1 MKRACLHNAQMPMNL
16 LAPEFHPI
24 KEKVN
29 YLRLKSLFLIF
40 TTLVPFASFAQSSKL
55 IWTISPDKSIVCQVQ
70 KNLAH
75 TDHIEMSGLQ
85 ISSIITYGVDE
96 KGLLSLKKK
105 LVFPMLRTIPN
116 NTHASLIR
124 NFDEIQQ
131 PVILANGDTVK
142 EYPEEFRHKGLI
154 TIRSKTNTPL
164 QITRKLFPSVNKA
177 AFIEQFELVNMS
189 EKACNVAL
197 NFAPVVL
204 KTEASKGVY
213 GEYTIEASCSKTGKF
228 VLEPSGRLSFAMV
241 YTGRKPGEEKYQYSS
256 AYELLKREKFVHE
269 VFSNLVLETPND
281 TINEEF
287 AFAKIRA
294 TESIY
299 DTKGGLMHG
308 PGGSAYYAAIWA
320 NDQAEYVNPFFPYLG
335 NLEGNESAIN
345 SYRHFARF
353 MNPEYKPIPSSIIAE
368 GVDIWNGAGDRGDQA
383 MIAYGASRFS
393 LAYGNEEVARELWP
407 LVRWSLEYL
416 ERKKAP
422 NGIIGS
428 DSDELEG
435 RFPAGKYNLSTN
447 SLAYGALISSANLAT
462 ELGKSDTAKIYLER
476 AAKLKKDMDNY
487 FGATVQGFN
496 TYRYFDGNDKLRAWI
511 CVPLT
516 MGIFDRKD
524 ETIKA
529 LFSPLLWTENGIL
542 TESGSTTFWNRS
554 TLYAFR
560 GLFVGGAT
568 DKVMPYFN
576 YYSSRRLLGDHV
588 PYPVE
593 AWPEGNQRHLSAE
606 SGLYCRTVTEGLF
619 GFTPI
624 GFNKFKIT
632 PWLPSVWNYMNLRN
646 IHAFSKCFD
655 LEVKRTGNSELIT
668 IKIEGK
674 EVLRKTWDKK
684 AELVIAF

>member
-1 MKRACLHNAQMPMNL
+1 MKNL
-16 LAPEFHPI
+16 FIISLVCFALAAFG
-24 KEKVN
+24 
-29 YLRLKSLFLIF
+29 
-40 TTLVPFASFAQSSKL
+40 QSKKL
-55 IWTISPDKSIVCQVQ
+55 TWNISPDKSISWQVQ
-70 KNLAH
+70 KGQVH

-85 ISSIITYGVDE
+85 ISSIVTYGVTD

-124 NFDEIQQ
+124 NFDETQQ

-142 EYPEEFRHKGLI
+142 EYPFEFQHKGLI
-154 TIRSKTNTPL
+154 TASSKTNTPL
-164 QITRKLFPSVNKA
+164 QVTRKLFPSVNKA
-177 AFIEQFELVNMS
+177 AFIEQFELVNTS
-189 EKACNVAL
+189 EKICRIELAFSPIAM
-197 NFAPVVL
+197 

-213 GEYTIEASCSKTGKF
+213 GEYTIEANCSKTGKF
-228 VLEPSGRLSFAMV
+228 VLEPSGKLSFAMV
-241 YTGRKPGEEKYQYSS
+241 YTGRKPGEEKYQYSA
-256 AYELLKREKFVHE
+256 AYELLKREKFVQE

-281 TINEEF
+281 TINEAF

-393 LAYGNEEVARELWP
+393 LTYGNEEVARELWP
-407 LVRWSLEYL
+407 LVRWCLEYL
-416 ERKKAP
+416 ERKKAA

-435 RFPAGKYNLSTN
+435 RFPAGKFNLSTN
-447 SLAYGALISSANLAT
+447 SLAYGALISSANLAI
-462 ELGKSDTAKIYLER
+462 ELGKPDTAKIYIDR
-476 AAKLKKDMDNY
+476 GAKLKKDMENY
-487 FGATVQGFN
+487 FGANVQGYN

-542 TESGSTTFWNRS
+542 TEAGSKTFWDRS

-588 PYPVE
+588 PYAVE

-606 SGLYCRTVTEGLF
+606 SGLYCRAVIEGLF
-619 GFTPI
+619 GFMPT

-632 PWLPSVWNYMNLRN
+632 PWLPDRWESMNLRN
-646 IHAFSKCFD
+646 IHAFGKCFD
-655 LEVKRTGNSELIT
+655 LEVKRKGSSEMIT
-668 IKIEGK
+668 VKIEGK
-674 EVLRKTWDKK
+674 EILQRTWDRKS
-684 AELVIAF
+684 ELEISL

>member
-1 MKRACLHNAQMPMNL
+1 MKNL
-16 LAPEFHPI
+16 LA
-24 KEKVN
+24 V
-29 YLRLKSLFLIF
+29 LFAFFAL
-40 TTLVPFASFAQSSKL
+40 TTFVQAKKL
-55 IWTISPDKSIVCQVQ
+55 IWSISPDKSIVWQVQ
-70 KNLAH
+70 KGRAH

-85 ISSIITYGVDE
+85 ISSIVTYGVTD
-96 KGLLSLKKK
+96 KGLLTVKKK

-124 NFDEIQQ
+124 NFDETQQ

-154 TIRSKTNTPL
+154 TIRSKTNAPL

-177 AFIEQFELVNMS
+177 AFIEQFDLVNIS
-189 EKACNVAL
+189 EKGCNVAL
-197 NFAPVVL
+197 NFSSVVL
-204 KTEASKGVY
+204 KTEANKGVY
-213 GEYTIEASCSKTGKF
+213 GEYTIEANCSKTGKF
-228 VLEPSGRLSFAMV
+228 VLEPSGKLSFAVV

-256 AYELLKREKFVHE
+256 TYELLKREKFVQE
-269 VFSNLVLETPND
+269 VFGNLVLETPND

-308 PGGSAYYAAIWA
+308 PGGGAYYAAIWA

-368 GVDIWNGAGDRGDQA
+368 GTDIWNGAGDRGDQA
-383 MIAYGASRFS
+383 MIAYGSSRFS
-393 LAYGNEEVARELWP
+393 LTYGNEEVARELWP
-407 LVRWSLEYL
+407 LVRWCLEYL
-416 ERKKAP
+416 ERRKAP
-422 NGIIGS
+422 NGVIGS

-435 RFPAGKYNLSTN
+435 RFPAGKFNLSTN

-462 ELGKSDTAKIYLER
+462 ELGKLDTAKIYLER
-476 AAKLKKDMDNY
+476 AFKLKQAIENY
-487 FGATVQGFN
+487 FGANVQGFD

-511 CVPLT
+511 CIPLT

-542 TESGSTTFWNRS
+542 TESGSKTFWDRS

-560 GLFVGGAT
+560 GLFIGRAT
-568 DKVMPYFN
+568 DKAMPYFN
-576 YYSSRRLLGDHV
+576 YYSSHRLLGDHV

-606 SGLYCRTVTEGLF
+606 SGLYCRTITEGLF
-619 GFTPI
+619 GFTPT
-624 GFNKFKIT
+624 GFSKFKIT
-632 PWLPSVWNYMNLRN
+632 PWLPKGWDYMNLRN
-646 IHAFSKCFD
+646 IHAFGKCFD
-655 LEVKRTGNSELIT
+655 LEVKRKGNSELIMVKVDGNE
-668 IKIEGK
+668 ILQKI
-674 EVLRKTWDKK
+674 WDKK
-684 AELVIAF
+684 GELEIIL

>member
-1 MKRACLHNAQMPMNL
+1 MKNIFIVL
-16 LAPEFHPI
+16 LAFWGL
-24 KEKVN
+24 N
-29 YLRLKSLFLIF
+29 
-40 TTLVPFASFAQSSKL
+40 SFAQAKKL
-55 IWTISPDKSIVCQVQ
+55 IWEIAPDKSIVWQVQ
-70 KNLAH
+70 KGQVH

-85 ISSIITYGVDE
+85 ISSIITYGVNE

-116 NTHASLIR
+116 DTHASLIKT
-124 NFDEIQQ
+124 FDEIQQ
-131 PVILANGDTVK
+131 PVIVANGDTVR
-142 EYPEEFRHKGLI
+142 EYPAEFQHKGLI
-154 TIRSKTNTPL
+154 TVRSKTNTPL
-164 QITRKLFPSVNKA
+164 EITRKLFPSVNKA
-177 AFIEQFELVNMS
+177 AFIEQFQLVNTS
-189 EKACNVAL
+189 GKACNVAL
-197 NFAPVVL
+197 SFIPVVS

-213 GEYTIEASCSKTGKF
+213 GEYTVEANCSKTGKF
-228 VLEPSGRLSFAMV
+228 VLEPSGKLSFAVV

-256 AYELLKREKFVHE
+256 AYELLKREKFVQE
-269 VFSNLVLETPND
+269 VFGNLVLETPND

-308 PGGSAYYAAIWA
+308 PGGGAYYAAIWA

-353 MNPEYKPIPSSIIAE
+353 MNPEYKPIPSSIVAE
-368 GVDIWNGAGDRGDQA
+368 GVDFWNGAGDRGDQA

-393 LAYGNEEVARELWP
+393 LTYGNEEVARELWP
-407 LVRWSLEYL
+407 LVRWCLEYL
-416 ERKKAP
+416 ERKKDA

-435 RFPAGKYNLSTN
+435 RFPAGKFNLSTN

-462 ELGKSDTAKIYLER
+462 ELGKPDTAKIYLER
-476 AAKLKKDMDNY
+476 AFKLKQAIENY
-487 FGATVQGFN
+487 FGANVQGFD

-511 CVPLT
+511 CIPLT

-542 TESGSTTFWNRS
+542 TESGSKTFWDRS

-560 GLFVGGAT
+560 GMFVGEAT
-568 DKVMPYFN
+568 DKAMPYFN
-576 YYSSRRLLGDHV
+576 YYSSHRLLGDHV

-606 SGLYCRTVTEGLF
+606 SGLYCRTITEGLF
-619 GFTPI
+619 GFTPT

-632 PWLPSVWNYMNLRN
+632 PWLPKGWDYMNLRN
-646 IHAFSKCFD
+646 IHAFGKCFD
-655 LEVKRTGNSELIT
+655 LEVKRKGNSELIMVKVDGNE
-668 IKIEGK
+668 ILQKI
-674 EVLRKTWDKK
+674 WDKK
-684 AELVIAF
+684 GELEITL

>member
-1 MKRACLHNAQMPMNL
+1 M
-16 LAPEFHPI
+16 
-24 KEKVN
+24 
-29 YLRLKSLFLIF
+29 KSLFSAL
-40 TTLVPFASFAQSSKL
+40 FACFILSALAQPSKR
-55 IWTISPDKSIVCQVQ
+55 IWSISPDKSIVWQVQ
-70 KNLAH
+70 KGRAH

-85 ISSIITYGVDE
+85 ISSIVTYGVTD
-96 KGLLSLKKK
+96 KGLLTVKKK

-124 NFDEIQQ
+124 NFDETQQ

-154 TIRSKTNTPL
+154 TIRSKTNAPL

-177 AFIEQFELVNMS
+177 AFIEQFDLVNIS
-189 EKACNVAL
+189 EKGCNVAL
-197 NFAPVVL
+197 NFSPVVL
-204 KTEASKGVY
+204 KTDANKGVY
-213 GEYTIEASCSKTGKF
+213 GEYTIEANCSKTGKF
-228 VLEPSGRLSFAMV
+228 VLEPSGKLSFAVV

-256 AYELLKREKFVHE
+256 AYELLKREKFVRE
-269 VFSNLVLETPND
+269 VFDNLVLETPND

-368 GVDIWNGAGDRGDQA
+368 GTDIWNGAGDRGDQA

-393 LAYGNEEVARELWP
+393 LSYGNEEVARELWP
-407 LVRWSLEYL
+407 LVRWCLEYL
-416 ERKKAP
+416 ERKKDA

-435 RFPAGKYNLSTN
+435 RFPAGKFNLSTN

-462 ELGKSDTAKIYLER
+462 ELGKPDTAKIYLER
-476 AAKLKKDMDNY
+476 AFKLKTAIENY
-487 FGATVQGFN
+487 FGANVQGFD

-511 CVPLT
+511 CIPLT

-524 ETIKA
+524 ETINA

-542 TESGSTTFWNRS
+542 TESGSKTFWDRS

-560 GLFVGGAT
+560 GLFVGEAT
-568 DKVMPYFN
+568 DKAMPYFN
-576 YYSSRRLLGDHV
+576 YYSSHRLLGDHV

-606 SGLYCRTVTEGLF
+606 SGLYCRTITEGLF
-619 GFTPI
+619 GFTPN
-624 GFNKFKIT
+624 GFSKFKIT
-632 PWLPSVWNYMNLRN
+632 PWLPKGWDYMNLRN
-646 IHAFSKCFD
+646 IHAFGKCFD
-655 LEVKRTGNSELIT
+655 LEVKRKGNSELIMVKVDGNE
-668 IKIEGK
+668 ILQKI
-674 EVLRKTWDKK
+674 WDKK
-684 AELVIAF
+684 GELEITL

>member
-1 MKRACLHNAQMPMNL
+1 MKTFYSVLFVC
-16 LAPEFHPI
+16 F
-24 KEKVN
+24 
-29 YLRLKSLFLIF
+29 SL
-40 TTLVPFASFAQSSKL
+40 VAFAQPQKL
-55 IWTISPDKSIVCQVQ
+55 TWTISPDKSIVWQVQ
-70 KNLAH
+70 KGQAH

-85 ISSIITYGVDE
+85 ISSIITYGVNE
-96 KGLLSLKKK
+96 TGLLSLKKK

-116 NTHASLIR
+116 NTHASLIQ
-124 NFDEIQQ
+124 NFDETQQ
-131 PVILANGDTVK
+131 PVIIIANHDTLK
-142 EYPEEFRHKGLI
+142 EYPAEFRHKGLI

-177 AFIEQFELVNMS
+177 AFIEQFELVNAS
-189 EKACNVAL
+189 EKNCRIELAFL
-197 NFAPVVL
+197 PFSM
-204 KTEASKGVY
+204 KTDAGKGVY
-213 GEYTIEASCSKTGKF
+213 GEYTIEANCTKSGKF
-228 VLEPSGRLSFAMV
+228 IVEPKGKLSFAMI

-256 AYELLKREKFVHE
+256 AYELLKREKFVQE
-269 VFSNLVLETPND
+269 VFDNLVLETPND

-299 DTKGGLMHG
+299 DNKGGLMHG
-308 PGGSAYYAAIWA
+308 PGGGAYYAAIWA
-320 NDQAEYVNPFFPYLG
+320 NDQAEYVNTFFPYLG

-353 MNPEYKPIPSSIIAE
+353 MNREYKPIPSSIIAE

-407 LVRWSLEYL
+407 LVRWCLEYL
-416 ERKKAP
+416 ERKKAA

-462 ELGKSDTAKIYLER
+462 ELGNPDTAKIYMER
-476 AAKLKKDMDNY
+476 AAKLKKNIESY
-487 FGATVQGFN
+487 FGANVQGFN
-496 TYRYFDGNDKLRAWI
+496 TYRYFDGNGKLRAWI

-529 LFSPLLWTENGIL
+529 LFSPFLWTENGIL
-542 TESGSTTFWNRS
+542 TESGSTTFWDRS

-568 DKVMPYFN
+568 NKVMPYFN

-632 PWLPSVWNYMNLRN
+632 PWLPQGWKYMKLRN
-646 IHAFSKCFD
+646 IHAFGKCFD
-655 LEVKRTGNSELIT
+655 LEVSLQGNKQLIVVKT
-668 IKIEGK
+668 NGEKVFEKIWD
-674 EVLRKTWDKK
+674 RKADL
-684 AELVIAF
+684 EISL

>member
-1 MKRACLHNAQMPMNL
+1 MKSIFFVL
-16 LAPEFHPI
+16 L
-24 KEKVN
+24 
-29 YLRLKSLFLIF
+29 
-40 TTLVPFASFAQSSKL
+40 TLWVLSSFAQAKKL
-55 IWTISPDKSIVCQVQ
+55 IWEIAPDKSITWQVQ
-70 KNLAH
+70 KDQVH

-85 ISSIITYGVDE
+85 ISSIVTYGVTE
-96 KGLLSLKKK
+96 KGLLTIKKK

-116 NTHASLIR
+116 NTHASLTHE
-124 NFDEIQQ
+124 FSEAQQ
-131 PVILANGDTVK
+131 PAIIVNGDSVK
-142 EYPEEFRHKGLI
+142 EYPVEFQHKGVL
-154 TIRSKTNTPL
+154 TIRSKTNTPI

-177 AFIEQFELVNMS
+177 AYIELFELVNIS
-189 EKACNVAL
+189 DKSCRL
-197 NFAPVVL
+197 QLGFAPVEI
-204 KTEASKGVY
+204 KTDASKGVY
-213 GEYTIEASCSKTGKF
+213 GEYTIQANMTKKGKF
-228 VLEPSGRLSFAMV
+228 ELDPSAKMSFAVV
-241 YTGRKPGEEKYQYSS
+241 YTGRKPGEEKYSYSYN
-256 AYELLKREKFVHE
+256 YELSKREKFVSE
-269 VFSNLVLETPND
+269 IFSNLVLETPND
-281 TINEEF
+281 TVNEEF

-308 PGGSAYYAAIWA
+308 PGGGAYYAAIWA

-345 SYRHFARF
+345 SYRMFAGY
-353 MNPEYKPIPSSIIAE
+353 MNPEFKPIPSSIVAE
-368 GVDIWNGAGDRGDQA
+368 GTSFWNGAGDRGDQA

-407 LVRWSLEYL
+407 LVRWCLEYL
-416 ERKKAP
+416 ERKKAA

-435 RFPAGKYNLSTN
+435 RFPAGKFNLSTN

-462 ELGKSDTAKIYLER
+462 ELGKPDTAKIYLGR
-476 AAKLKKDMDNY
+476 ATKLKKDIEAY
-487 FGATVQGFN
+487 FGANVQGFN

-542 TESGSTTFWNRS
+542 TESGSKTFWDRS

-576 YYSSRRLLGDHV
+576 YYSSWRLLGDHV

-606 SGLYCRTVTEGLF
+606 SGLYCRSVTEGLF
-619 GFTPI
+619 GFMPI

-632 PWLPSVWNYMNLRN
+632 PWLPNEWEFMNLRN
-646 IHAFSKCFD
+646 IHAFGKCFD
-655 LEVKRTGNSELIT
+655 LEVKRKGNLELIT
-668 IKIEGK
+668 VNVDGK
-674 EVLRKTWDKK
+674 EIFQKTWDQKD
-684 AELVIAF
+684 ELEISL